1 MDKCSI
7 VLPIVLNIIIS
18 FIFIVSKVTFK
29 ATIAKQGPDRVIW
42 IPRALHEMILQFE
55 GKPVK
60 VTIE

>member
-1 MDKCSI
+1 MT
-7 VLPIVLNIIIS
+7 
-18 FIFIVSKVTFK
+18 KVTFK